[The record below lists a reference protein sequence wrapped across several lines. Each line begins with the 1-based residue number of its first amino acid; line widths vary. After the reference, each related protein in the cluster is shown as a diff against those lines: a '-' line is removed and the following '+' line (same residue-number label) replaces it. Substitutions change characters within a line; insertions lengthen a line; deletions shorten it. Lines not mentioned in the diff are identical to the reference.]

1 MSLTN
6 LSDKNVL
13 ARRAALVSKVHPYS
27 DLDLTL
33 AINEFQDITPLTDID
48 AVKQSVRNLVLTNF
62 NERPFRPKLG
72 GNITALLF
80 EPADKFT
87 MISLKESIKFVLE
100 KYEKRVD
107 QVTVQ
112 IEDDS
117 DNNRYLVNLG
127 FRVITLD
134 FQTDVTV
141 YLVRVR

>member
-13 ARRAALVSKVHPYS
+13 ARRSALVSKVHPYS
-27 DLDLTL
+27 DLDLSL
-33 AINEFQDITPLTDID
+33 VINEFKDITPLTDID

-62 NERPFRPKLG
+62 NERPFQPKLG
-72 GNITALLF
+72 ANITALLF

-87 MISLKESIKFVLE
+87 MTSLKEGIKFILE
-100 KYEKRVD
+100 KYERRVD

-112 IEDDS
+112 VEDDS

-127 FRVITLD
+127 FRVISLDYQSDITL
-134 FQTDVTV
+134 